1 MPVLPALFPATAKRG
16 LWNIYQLYAEHFP
29 AKWVR
34 FAVRKCS
41 RLIICAY
48 SDRKTGLT
56 FAEYALVGRKRGTIL
71 EAENHPAVS
80 RNEATVTSALPKA
93 STILASLGQAAFVW
107 DIATDAMA
115 WSDHAGSVFADI
127 PLPRL
132 ASGAEFSR
140 LIEPVRSI
148 RSDALGHSPPVRGG
162 DGAPYRIEY
171 GVRASTSAPVL
182 WIEESGCW
190 FAGADGR
197 PARAQG
203 IVRINNERHAR
214 DQQLMKLSRHDPLT
228 GELNRTHLVAS
239 LAEAIEEAARFRTSC
254 AFMLIGIDH
263 LARINDAFGFD
274 VADAVISEV
283 AGRIRARL
291 RGGDVLGRFSGNKF
305 GLILKNCTVDDMNIA
320 AERFLAGIRD
330 DVVPTKSGPVAVTAS
345 IGAVSVPRYA
355 RNADEAINRAHET
368 LDMAKR
374 RRAGSFSLWRPNV
387 ERDAQRRVNIRVTDE
402 IVTALNERRIVMAF
416 EPVVE
421 ARSRDA
427 AFYECLIRMEQDDG
441 QVLLA
446 PDIVPVAEK
455 LGLIRLVDHRVLELV
470 VAELAASPD
479 VQLSL
484 NISPDTT
491 MDPDWWA
498 SIESLMRAHPGV
510 AERLIVEITETVAIQ
525 DIDDVRGFVTRL
537 KNFGSRIAIDDFGA
551 GYTSFRNLRKLG
563 VDIVK
568 IDGAFVQNIARSA
581 DDRAF
586 VQTLIDLARRLQIKT
601 VAEWVQD
608 DESAVMLREW
618 GCDYIQGRLIG
629 LASSERPWQTPTGA
643 VLPAAG

>member
-1 MPVLPALFPATAKRG
+1 L
-16 LWNIYQLYAEHFP
+16 
-29 AKWVR
+29 
-34 FAVRKCS
+34 
-41 RLIICAY
+41 
-48 SDRKTGLT
+48 
-56 FAEYALVGRKRGTIL
+56 
-71 EAENHPAVS
+71 
-80 RNEATVTSALPKA
+80 TSALPKA

-107 DIATDAMA
+107 DIATDAMI
-115 WSDHAGSVFADI
+115 WSEHANAVFADI
-127 PLPRL
+127 PAASLK
-132 ASGAEFSR
+132 SGAEFAK
-140 LIEPVRSI
+140 LIEPERSI
-148 RSDALGHSPPVRGG
+148 RTDALRHSPPPQRGE
-162 DGAPYRIEY
+162 GAPYRIEY
-171 GVRASTSAPVL
+171 GVRTSTAAPVL
-182 WIEESGCW
+182 WIEETGCR
-190 FAGADGR
+190 FAGADGK
-197 PARAQG
+197 PARVQG
-203 IVRINNERHAR
+203 IVRINNERRAR
-214 DQQLMKLSRHDPLT
+214 DEQLLRLSRHDPLT
-228 GELNRTHLVAS
+228 GELNRTHLVAA
-239 LAEAIEEAARFRTSC
+239 LAEAIEETSRFRSSC

-283 AGRIRARL
+283 AQRLRARL

-305 GLILKNCTVDDMNIA
+305 GLVLKNCTVDDINVA

-330 DVVPTKSGPVAVTAS
+330 EVVPTKSGPVSVTAS
-345 IGAVSVPRYA
+345 IGAVSIPRYA
-355 RNADEAINRAHET
+355 RSADEAINRAHET
-368 LDMAKR
+368 LDSAKR
-374 RRAGSFSLWRPNV
+374 RRAGSFLLWRPNV
-387 ERDAQRRVNIRVTDE
+387 EREAQRRVNIRVTDE
-402 IVTALNERRIVMAF
+402 IVTALNERRMVMAF

-421 ARSRDA
+421 AASRA
-427 AFYECLIRMEQDDG
+427 ASFYECLIRMEQDDG

-470 VAELAASPD
+470 VAELAESPN

-498 SIESLMRAHPGV
+498 SIESLMQANPGV

-525 DIDDVRGFVTRL
+525 DIDDLRGFVTRL

-608 DESAVMLREW
+608 EESAIMLRDW
-618 GCDYIQGRLIG
+618 GCDYIQGQLIG
-629 LASSERPWQTPTGA
+629 LASSERPWGPRNET
-643 VLPAAG
+643 VLPAAS

>member
-1 MPVLPALFPATAKRG
+1 VTPVLPPA
-16 LWNIYQLYAEHFP
+16 
-29 AKWVR
+29 
-34 FAVRKCS
+34 
-41 RLIICAY
+41 
-48 SDRKTGLT
+48 
-56 FAEYALVGRKRGTIL
+56 
-71 EAENHPAVS
+71 
-80 RNEATVTSALPKA
+80 SA
-93 STILASLGQAAFVW
+93 ILACLGQAAFTW
-107 DIATDAMA
+107 DIATDRLV
-115 WSDHAGSVFADI
+115 WSEHIVAVFPDI
-127 PLPRL
+127 PPERL
-132 ASGAEFSR
+132 ASGAEFSN
-140 LIEPVRSI
+140 LIEPARSV
-148 RSDALGHSPPVRGG
+148 RSDALIPSPAAHGAE
-162 DGAPYRIEY
+162 GAPYRIEY
-171 GVRASTSAPVL
+171 GVRANTSTPVQ
-182 WIEESGCW
+182 WIEETGCW
-190 FAGADGR
+190 FAGPDGR
-197 PARAQG
+197 PARVQG
-203 IVRINNERHAR
+203 IVRVNNECHAR
-214 DQQLMKLSRHDPLT
+214 DEQLVKLSRHDPLT
-228 GELNRTHLVAS
+228 GELNRTHLIAS
-239 LAEAIEEAARFRTSC
+239 LAEIIEEAVRYRTNC

-263 LARINDAFGFD
+263 LSRINDAFGFD

-283 AGRIRARL
+283 AMRIRARL

-305 GLILKNCTVDDMNIA
+305 GLVLKNCTVDDMNVA
-320 AERFLAGIRD
+320 AERFLAAIRD
-330 DVVPTKSGPVAVTAS
+330 EVVPTKSGPVSVTAS
-345 IGAVSVPRYA
+345 IGAVTVPRHA
-355 RNADEAINRAHET
+355 RSAEEAINRAHET
-368 LDMAKR
+368 LDMSKR

-402 IVTALNERRIVMAF
+402 IVTALNERRIAMAF
-416 EPVVE
+416 EPVVD
-421 ARSRDA
+421 AKARDA
-427 AFYECLIRMEQDDG
+427 AFYECLVRMEQDDG
-441 QVLLA
+441 RILLA

-470 VAELAASPD
+470 VAELAASPG

-510 AERLIVEITETVAIQ
+510 GERMIVEITETVAIQ
-525 DIDDVRGFVTRL
+525 DVDDVRGFVTRL

-608 DESAVMLREW
+608 EEAAAMLRDW

-629 LASSERPWQTPTGA
+629 LASSKRPWNPAAEA

>member
-1 MPVLPALFPATAKRG
+1 
-16 LWNIYQLYAEHFP
+16 
-29 AKWVR
+29 
-34 FAVRKCS
+34 
-41 RLIICAY
+41 
-48 SDRKTGLT
+48 
-56 FAEYALVGRKRGTIL
+56 
-71 EAENHPAVS
+71 
-80 RNEATVTSALPKA
+80 VTSALPQA

-107 DIATDAMA
+107 DIATDLIA
-115 WSDHAGSVFADI
+115 WSDNAPLVFLDI
-127 PLPRL
+127 PPASL
-132 ASGAEFSR
+132 ATGAEFSK
-140 LIEPVRSI
+140 LIEPARSI
-148 RSDALGHSPPVRGG
+148 RSDALGHAPPARGD
-162 DGAPYRIEY
+162 DGVAYRIEY
-171 GVRASTSAPVL
+171 GVRISTSEPVL
-182 WIEESGCW
+182 WVEETGCW
-190 FAGADGR
+190 FAGPDGR

-203 IVRINNERHAR
+203 IVRIDNERHAR
-214 DQQLMKLSRHDPLT
+214 DQQLLELSRNDPLT
-228 GELNRTHLVAS
+228 GELNRTHLIAA

-283 AGRIRARL
+283 ATRIRAHL

-305 GLILKNCTVDDMNIA
+305 GLILKNCTVDDMNVA

-330 DVVPTKSGPVAVTAS
+330 QVVPTQSGPVSVTAS

-355 RNADEAINRAHET
+355 RSANEAINRAHET

-421 ARSRDA
+421 ARSRNA
-427 AFYECLIRMEQDDG
+427 AFYECLIRMERDDG

-491 MDPDWWA
+491 MDPDWWS
-498 SIESLMRAHPGV
+498 SIESLMRAHPGA

-525 DIDDVRGFVTRL
+525 DVDDLRGFVTRL

-586 VQTLIDLARRLQIKT
+586 VQTLIDLARRLEIKT

-608 DESAVMLREW
+608 EEAASMLRDW

-629 LASSERPWQTPTGA
+629 LASSQRRWDGRAEPA
-643 VLPAAG
+643 LPAAG

>member
-1 MPVLPALFPATAKRG
+1 M
-16 LWNIYQLYAEHFP
+16 NS
-29 AKWVR
+29 
-34 FAVRKCS
+34 AVVE
-41 RLIICAY
+41 
-48 SDRKTGLT
+48 T
-56 FAEYALVGRKRGTIL
+56 
-71 EAENHPAVS
+71 
-80 RNEATVTSALPKA
+80 

-107 DIATDAMA
+107 DIATDAIV
-115 WSDHAGSVFADI
+115 WSDDIDEVFPEIPGGS
-127 PLPRL
+127 L
-132 ASGAEFSR
+132 ASGTEFAK
-140 LIEPVRSI
+140 LIEPERSI
-148 RSDALGHSPPVRGG
+148 RLDALSQSAPLHGG
-162 DGAPYRIEY
+162 AAHYRIEY
-171 GVRASTSAPVL
+171 GVRTSISAPVL

-190 FAGADGR
+190 FAGPDGR
-197 PARAQG
+197 PVRAQG
-203 IVRINNERHAR
+203 VIRINNERHAR
-214 DQQLMKLSRHDPLT
+214 DEQLLKLSRHDALT
-228 GELNRTHLVAS
+228 GELNRSHLIAG
-239 LAEAIEEAARFRTSC
+239 LAESIEEAQRFRTTC
-254 AFMLIGIDH
+254 AFLLISVDH

-274 VADAVISEV
+274 VADGVISEV
-283 AGRIRARL
+283 ARRIRARL

-320 AERFLAGIRD
+320 ADRFLAAIRD
-330 DVVPTKSGPVAVTAS
+330 EVVPTKSGPVSVTVS

-355 RNADEAINRAHET
+355 RDADEAINRAQEV
-368 LDMAKR
+368 LDSVKR
-374 RRAGSFSLWRPNV
+374 RRAGSFAAWRPNV

-416 EPVVE
+416 EPVVA
-421 ARSRDA
+421 ARSGQT

-441 QVLLA
+441 RVLLA
-446 PDIVPVAEK
+446 PDIVPVAER

-470 VAELAASPD
+470 VEELAVAPD

-491 MDPDWWA
+491 MDPDWWS

-525 DIDDVRGFVTRL
+525 DVDDVRGFVTRL
-537 KNFGSRIAIDDFGA
+537 KNLGSRIAIDDFGA

-568 IDGAFVQNIARSA
+568 VDGAFVQNIVRSA

-608 DESAVMLREW
+608 EESATMLREW

-629 LASSERPWQTPTGA
+629 LASAERPWTLPAPT
-643 VLPAAG
+643 VLPVAG